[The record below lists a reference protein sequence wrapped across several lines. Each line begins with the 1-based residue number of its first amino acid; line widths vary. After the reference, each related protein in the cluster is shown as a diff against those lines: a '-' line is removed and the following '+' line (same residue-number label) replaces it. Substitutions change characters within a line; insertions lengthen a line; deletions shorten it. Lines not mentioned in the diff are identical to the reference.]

1 MENNYTTIP
10 ADKLKGVL
18 ITKTAIKTLINEDVV
33 EKIISF
39 EFKDVLRAMKEHH
52 QVEISGFGRF
62 MISPNK
68 TAKKISK
75 LERRI
80 DYINQKIIQ
89 NDEMPEGK
97 KAYWLGIIKREE
109 ETIQYLKTRKNGYED

>member
-18 ITKTAIKTLINEDVV
+18 ITKTAIKTLIAEELV
-33 EKIISF
+33 EKVISF
-39 EFKDVLRAMKEHH
+39 EFKDALQALKQHH

-68 TAKKISK
+68 TAKKVVK

-80 DYINQKIIQ
+80 EYINLKIQ
-89 NDEMPEGK
+89 NTDMPEGK
-97 KAYWLGIIKREE
+97 KNYWLGIIKRDT
-109 ETIQYLKTRKNGYED
+109 ETIQYLKTRKNGYEN